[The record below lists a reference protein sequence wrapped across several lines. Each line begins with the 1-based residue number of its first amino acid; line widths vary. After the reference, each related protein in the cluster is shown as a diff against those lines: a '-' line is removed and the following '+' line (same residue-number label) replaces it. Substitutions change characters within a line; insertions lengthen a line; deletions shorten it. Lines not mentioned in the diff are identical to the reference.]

1 MKQVFFNYL
10 IVILFICAFI
20 FPPVKVLA
28 QAGKTDLS
36 LNPADY
42 GSTDFSEG
50 ANNYVYSIALQPDGK
65 MILGGNFTSFNGKI
79 ANYITRIDSTG
90 RMDNSFNMAGIG
102 TNGPVVKLLLQQDGK
117 ILLAGNFSTYN
128 GTAGISCIRLN
139 NDGSRDT
146 SFKTGS
152 GANAGIRSMAIQA
165 DGKILIGGSFTA
177 FNGWVNPFLIRLNTN
192 GTVDENFNTA
202 NTRITGT
209 VISLAIHTDGRILAG
224 MENSTGDQLCRLL
237 PNGQTDSAFNAGGTG
252 ADLAVKAICI
262 QPDQKIIIGGNFN
275 QYNTTPGKLIRLLPD
290 GTRDPGFATRA
301 NNAYNGGVNVILYQ
315 PNGKILVSWGD
326 HRNSFD
332 EPEGRKVERL
342 NADGTTD
349 ASFKYNIHPY
359 LNENIFD
366 LALQN
371 DGKFVAGETI
381 ISRYSNRGYGING
394 EAGSASH
401 NFRIRRFTTSGS
413 EDFNFLIST
422 SATGAN
428 KTVKAIAIQ
437 PDGKIIAGG
446 RFYSYNGSPSNYLVR
461 LLPDGNK
468 DASFNTGG
476 IGPNSSVSAIAI
488 QPDGKI
494 LVAGVFTGFNNI
506 DEWFLLR
513 LNNNGS
519 QDASF
524 HAQYSNINAFSSLE
538 FIRVLPDGKI
548 LIGADGT
555 NNSLLRLNADGT
567 RDFRFTPAFR
577 TNGVFSLP
585 IVYDATQ
592 QTDGKLI
599 VGGHFDKIQGLL
611 SLKNIAR
618 VNPDGTADNS
628 FNPTDGQT
636 ILGAN
641 NDVRKLI
648 VQPDGKIIIAGLFT
662 TYSTA
667 VSSTPAGRIARL
679 LADGSI
685 DGTFNP
691 GGTGANGNIY
701 TMLQM
706 PDGKMLIAGDFTSYN
721 DIPASHLARLLPDGN
736 IDLQF
741 NPDAA
746 GANATILTMAIQ
758 PDYKKLL
765 IAGDFTSYNNTG
777 RNRIARLYACN
788 PVSSISNVSICAN
801 QLPYLWNGNSY
812 NAAGVYSVAL
822 NSAEGCDSIATLN
835 LSTTVSAISG
845 PVKACAFFSTPATYT
860 VTAPSGSTITWSVSN
875 SSTMQIVGGQG
886 TSTVQVSFTGSFTTG
901 TIYASVRNLACGLSA
916 RPSLAIGITNPSTPG
931 IITAS
936 TTDICPFIG
945 DSNTVSYRIRKV
957 SGATGY
963 LWESPSAA
971 LTIIHPNGPG
981 PNDTL
986 VNIYLASGFANSS
999 LSVKAI
1005 NECGTGSGRI
1015 LNINRNSLAAPG
1027 SISGPTQ
1034 VCDYVVPV
1042 AIERATYTI
1051 AAIPGIS
1058 YTWTA
1063 PPGAII
1069 FGQGTNSIS
1078 FYFPAGFTSGI
1089 VSVTASNGCG
1099 NSSTRSL
1106 TVKASAASSPANIIL
1121 EESTL
1126 CPNRVYSYSIPTIP
1140 INATSLQ
1147 WSVPAGSILIS
1158 GQGTTRISVNYPDN
1172 VISGFIGVKAFN
1184 TCGGSSTRKLAVN
1197 LSACRSTVPF
1207 SRNEKSADSV
1217 NEVTNLFDVNLFPNP
1232 SSVSFKLEVKSHSD
1246 EIIRYRI
1253 YDAMGK
1259 SIGEGNTTSGK
1270 TIQVGQQLAAGTYF
1284 ISITQS
1290 GRFKTLKMIK
1300 W

>member
-1 MKQVFFNYL
+1 MKQVFYNYL
-10 IVILFICAFI
+10 IVIFLLCSFNFS
-20 FPPVKVLA
+20 PLNVLA

-36 LNPADY
+36 FNPSDQGNTEVA
-42 GSTDFSEG
+42 EG
-50 ANNYVYSIALQPDGK
+50 ANNDVYSIALQTDGK
-65 MILGGNFTSFNGKI
+65 MVLGGNFTGFNGKI
-79 ANYITRIDSTG
+79 ANYITRIDSNG

-102 TNGPVVKLLLQQDGK
+102 ANGPVVKLLLQQDGK
-117 ILLAGNFSTYN
+117 ILLGGSFSAYN
-128 GTAGISCIRLN
+128 GTSGISCIRLN
-139 NDGSRDT
+139 TDGSRDT

-152 GANAGIRSMAIQA
+152 GANAGVCTMAIQA

-177 FNGWVNPFLIRLNTN
+177 FNGWVNPFLIRLNAN
-192 GTVDENFNTA
+192 GTVDKNFSTINS
-202 NTRITGT
+202 RITGT
-209 VISLAIHTDGRILAG
+209 VISLAIQADGRILAG

-237 PNGQTDSAFNAGGTG
+237 SNGQTDSTFNTGGTG

-275 QYNTTPGKLIRLLPD
+275 QYNVTPGKLIRLLPD
-290 GTRDPGFATRA
+290 GTRDPGFATTA

-315 PNGKILVSWGD
+315 PSGKILVSWGE

-332 EPEGRKVERL
+332 EPEGRKVNRL

-349 ASFKYNIHPY
+349 ASFKYKIHPY

-371 DGKFVAGETI
+371 DGKFVAGETM

-394 EAGSASH
+394 EAGSATR
-401 NFRIRRFTTSGS
+401 NLRIRRFTDSGS
-413 EDFNFLIST
+413 EDVAFLINP

-428 KTVKAIAIQ
+428 NTVRAIAIQ
-437 PDGKIIAGG
+437 ADGSIIAGG
-446 RFYSYNGSPSNYLVR
+446 RFYNYNGSQANYLVR
-461 LLPDGNK
+461 LLPDGSK

-494 LVAGVFTGFNNI
+494 VVAGVFTSFNST

-519 QDASF
+519 KDAGF
-524 HAQYSNINAFSSLE
+524 HAQYENINAFSSLE

-548 LIGADGT
+548 LIGANGT
-555 NNSLLRLNADGT
+555 NNSLLRLNADGS
-567 RDFRFTPAFR
+567 RDYSFVPAFR

-585 IVYDATQ
+585 LVYDAIP

-599 VGGHFDKIQGLL
+599 IGGHFDKIQGLL

-618 VNPDGTADNS
+618 VNSDGTTDNS
-628 FNPTDGQT
+628 FNSTDGQT
-636 ILGAN
+636 ILGADD
-641 NDVRKLI
+641 DVRKIIL
-648 VQPDGKIIIAGLFT
+648 QPDGKIIIAGLFT
-662 TYSTA
+662 AYSTS
-667 VSSTPAGRIARL
+667 VNTTSAGHITRL
-679 LADGSI
+679 LNDGSI
-685 DGTFNP
+685 DATFNS

-701 TMLQM
+701 SMLQL
-706 PDGKMLIAGDFTSYN
+706 PNGKIFIAGDFTSYN
-721 DIPASHLARLLPDGN
+721 GVPASHLARLLADGN
-736 IDLQF
+736 IDTQF

-746 GANATILTMAIQ
+746 GANATILAMAIQ
-758 PDYKKLL
+758 PDFKKLL

-788 PVSSISNVSICAN
+788 PVSSISNVSICVN

-812 NAAGVYSVAL
+812 TAAGVYSVAL
-822 NSAEGCDSIATLN
+822 NSAVGCDSIATLN
-835 LSTTVSAISG
+835 LSTSVSAISG
-845 PVKACAFFSTPATYT
+845 STKACAFFSTPATYT

-875 SSTMQIVGGQG
+875 SSTMQIVSGQG
-886 TSTVQVSFTGSFTTG
+886 TSSVQVSFTGSFTAG
-901 TIYASVRNLACGLSA
+901 NIYASVRNTACGLSV
-916 RPSLAIGITNPSTPG
+916 RPSLTVGITNPSIPG

-936 TTDICPFIG
+936 TADICPFIG
-945 DSNTVSYRIRKV
+945 NSNAVSYRIRKV

-986 VNIYLASGFANSS
+986 VNVYLASGFSNSS
-999 LSVKAI
+999 LSVKVI
-1005 NECGTGSGRI
+1005 NECGTSSARI
-1015 LNINRNSLAAPG
+1015 LNINRTNPATPG
-1027 SISGPTQ
+1027 GISGPTQ

-1042 AIERATYTI
+1042 AVERATYTI

-1099 NSSTRSL
+1099 ISSTRSL
-1106 TVKASAASSPANIIL
+1106 TVKASAASSPVNIVL

-1126 CPNRVYSYSIPTIP
+1126 CPNRIYRYSIPTIP

-1147 WSVPAGSILIS
+1147 WTVPAGAILVS
-1158 GQGTTRISVNYPDN
+1158 GQGTTRISVICPDN
-1172 VISGFIGVKAFN
+1172 VISGFIGVNALN
-1184 TCGGSSTRKLAVN
+1184 SCGSSSTRKLAVN
-1197 LSACRSTVPF
+1197 LSACRSSVPF
-1207 SRNEKSADSV
+1207 SRNEKSADPASQLS
-1217 NEVTNLFDVNLFPNP
+1217 NTFDVNLFPNP

-1246 EIIRYRI
+1246 DIIRYRI
-1253 YDAMGK
+1253 YDATGRIV
-1259 SIGEGNTTSGK
+1259 SEGSTTSGK
-1270 TIQVGQQLAAGTYF
+1270 AILLGQQLSAGTYF